1 MLQAGDRMGGFGR
14 TRFVLGGFGRHG
26 GSRLC
31 NHVLRQRQTTS
42 SPSVEA
48 GANQGGYA
56 THYKAA
62 RCSVEA
68 SVDVLSPDQD
78 LGMQEPIGLKTWSAV
93 KGGSAGDGR
102 EG

>member
-31 NHVLRQRQTTS
+31 NHVLRQRQTAS

-62 RCSVEA
+62 RCSVEV
-68 SVDVLSPDQD
+68 SVDVLSPE